1 MRVLIVD
8 DESAARRRLAI
19 MLDELDVEV
28 VGEAENGVAALDM
41 VRDRRPDV
49 ILLDI
54 SMPEVDG
61 FDVAR
66 HLDDP
71 KPLIV
76 FQTAYDEFALQ
87 AFDHQAVDYLVK
99 PVTLDKLQRS
109 LDRAAAHLESRDAP
123 ALTADLLERL
133 REAVTAGRPVRVPRL
148 LIRHQNGHRLVRY
161 QDVILFHASE
171 GAVYARIGGESHLTD
186 YTLAEL
192 EERTG
197 EAFVRPNRAD
207 LVNANHIVS
216 IASNGD
222 GSATLT
228 MSDGQTAH
236 ITRRRAAALRRSLD
250 A

>member
-28 VGEAENGVAALDM
+28 VGEAENGVAALDL

-76 FQTAYDEFALQ
+76 FQTAYDEFAIQ

-171 GAVYARIGGESHLTD
+171 GAVYARIGGENHLTD

-207 LVNANHIVS
+207 LVNANHILS

-228 MSDGQTAH
+228 MSDGQTVH
-236 ITRRRAAALRRSLD
+236 ITRRRAAALRRALD

>member
-1 MRVLIVD
+1 MRVLVVD
-8 DESAARRRLAI
+8 DETAARRRLAI

-28 VGEAENGVAALDM
+28 VGEAEHGVAALDM
-41 VRDRRPDV
+41 VRERRPDV

-66 HLDDP
+66 HLPDP
-71 KPLIV
+71 KPLII
-76 FQTAYDEFALQ
+76 FQTAYDEYALQ
-87 AFDHQAVDYLVK
+87 AFEHQAVDYLVK
-99 PVTLDKLQRS
+99 PVTLDKLQRA
-109 LDRAAAHLESRDAP
+109 LARASERLESRETP
-123 ALTADLLERL
+123 ALSADVLEQL
-133 REAVTAGRPVRVPRL
+133 RGAVHAGRPVRVPRL
-148 LIRHQNGHRLVRY
+148 LIRDQGAHRLVRY
-161 QDVILFHASE
+161 QDVVVFHAHE
-171 GAVYARIGGESHLTD
+171 GSVFARIGGHEHPTD

-197 EAFVRPNRAD
+197 DAFVRPNRAD
-207 LVNANHIVS
+207 LVNVNHIVS

-228 MSDGQTAH
+228 TTDGSTIH
-236 ITRRRAAALRRSLD
+236 VTRRRTAALRRSLD

>member
-1 MRVLIVD
+1 VRVLIVD

-28 VGEAENGVAALDM
+28 VGEAENGVAALDL

-76 FQTAYDEFALQ
+76 FQTAYDEFAIQ

-171 GAVYARIGGESHLTD
+171 GAVYARIGGENHLTD

-207 LVNANHIVS
+207 LVNANHILS

-228 MSDGQTAH
+228 MSDGQTVH
-236 ITRRRAAALRRSLD
+236 IPRRRAAALRRALD